1 MSFPLPIASQEHY
14 TKWFNYEIKKG
25 PFKKFKIVWVGK
37 ELSLRFKSDVN
48 VEILPENVFICKK
61 KNIFEYFVI
70 DKNEDI
76 YKLPKKHY
84 TTCFPGIQ
92 YNSIPSDNKIKVK
105 ITDKIVLE
113 LPFIPQSFLEQKRN
127 KTSRKRRRVM
137 NTNNVIEDKIDFN
150 EVYPQWHV
158 LQNHQNKDNSL
169 KKQIML
175 LIRSLVKYADANVNY
190 NMKDPFES
198 ISNINEIKNNKEFL
212 NTLKIIVSFV
222 FNYCRS
228 ELGIVNDKVF
238 YTTMSEW
245 ILKMNSID

>member
-14 TKWFNYEIKKG
+14 TKWFKHEIKSG
-25 PFKKFKIVWVGK
+25 PYKKFKIMWVGQ
-37 ELSLRFKSDVN
+37 ELTKRFKSDLDI
-48 VEILPENVFICKK
+48 EILPENVFICKK
-61 KNIFEYFVI
+61 RNVFEYLII

-84 TTCFPGIQ
+84 TTCFPAIQ
-92 YNSIPSDNKIKVK
+92 YNSIPANNKIKVK
-105 ITDKIVLE
+105 ISKKIILD

-127 KTSRKRRRVM
+127 KTSRKRRRLVS
-137 NTNNVIEDKIDFN
+137 TNVVNDKIDFD

-158 LQNHQNKDNSL
+158 LHNYQNKDDSL

-175 LIRSLVKYADANVNY
+175 LIRSLVKHADANINY
-190 NMKDPFES
+190 TLKDPFES
-198 ISNINEIKNNKEFL
+198 IQNINDIKNNKEFL
-212 NTLKIIVSFV
+212 TTLKIIVSFI

-228 ELGIVNDKVF
+228 ELGIVNEKIL

>member
-1 MSFPLPIASQEHY
+1 
-14 TKWFNYEIKKG
+14 
-25 PFKKFKIVWVGK
+25 
-37 ELSLRFKSDVN
+37 
-48 VEILPENVFICKK
+48 
-61 KNIFEYFVI
+61 
-70 DKNEDI
+70 
-76 YKLPKKHY
+76 
-84 TTCFPGIQ
+84 
-92 YNSIPSDNKIKVK
+92 
-105 ITDKIVLE
+105 
-113 LPFIPQSFLEQKRN
+113 LEQKRN

-137 NTNNVIEDKIDFN
+137 NTTNVIEEKIDFN